1 MSILALTAMIS
12 CLAIAVALVNFVKIK
27 HMPEGTKDMIGVAD
41 VIRQG
46 ANTFLMEEYRVII
59 IVVIILATFMAIF
72 LQMSS
77 AIAFCI
83 GTIVSALPGYLG
95 MQASTLANVRTT
107 NMARVTKKLIA
118 ALQVAY
124 RGGSVTGLSVVG
136 FPLIGLVI
144 VAAIYWDQ
152 FMNLGYVVNWL
163 GLELERFSS
172 TINSFSFGLSMFAL
186 FVRVSGGIYTKASD
200 MGSDL
205 VGKTE
210 LNLPEDDRRNPA
222 TIADN
227 VGDNVGDTAGLASDL
242 SESFMAGV
250 VSSIV
255 FIINLYIRY
264 QINGLEFSQS
274 FFYKLALYPILFSA
288 LGLLASIIGIVYVLI
303 RRNGK
308 DPRRELNIGTWV
320 AAGLTAVFNLAAGF
334 ILFKGESVG
343 DLPFRLGIIS
353 PCIAA
358 FMGIVGGVLSGKIA
372 EFYTSVDFK
381 PTQEIVDSCKQ
392 GPALTVLYGLIAG
405 MRSTQLTGIIL
416 AVIVVFAYTI
426 AGMYGISMSAVG
438 MLSFVAISVS
448 VDSYGPISDNAGG
461 IAEMCHLDADVRK
474 ITDRLDSEGNT
485 TAAIGK
491 GLCIDSAGIASVCMM
506 LAFIY
511 SFTPLDHIEV
521 DLNIIDPI
529 ILAGAFVGSPLP
541 FFFSSI
547 LSKTVSKSA
556 RNMVDEVRWQ
566 FENIAGLREGTV
578 DPDYNRCISIAT
590 KGALSEMKN
599 PILISVL
606 VPVVSGFLMGPTFV
620 AGLLVTSILSA
631 VNLATLFGN
640 SGGAWDN
647 AKKAYEEMGL
657 KGTALH
663 FAAVIGD
670 MIGDVFKDTDG
681 PSLDI
686 FIKLMTTSA
695 ILFGPLYY
703 QFNLYSYLIGQL
715 PH

>member
-1 MSILALTAMIS
+1 
-12 CLAIAVALVNFVKIK
+12 
-27 HMPEGTKDMIGVAD
+27 
-41 VIRQG
+41 
-46 ANTFLMEEYRVII
+46 
-59 IVVIILATFMAIF
+59 
-72 LQMSS
+72 
-77 AIAFCI
+77 
-83 GTIVSALPGYLG
+83 
-95 MQASTLANVRTT
+95 
-107 NMARVTKKLIA
+107 
-118 ALQVAY
+118 
-124 RGGSVTGLSVVG
+124 
-136 FPLIGLVI
+136 
-144 VAAIYWDQ
+144 
-152 FMNLGYVVNWL
+152 
-163 GLELERFSS
+163 
-172 TINSFSFGLSMFAL
+172 
-186 FVRVSGGIYTKASD
+186 